1 MWIEY
6 AAFILTF
13 IITTGLSVIGIM
25 VSYQLYQ
32 ANQKPVF
39 QILLYQ
45 QIFLISFFAYGIWGN
60 MVLREII
67 SDLNLSIDLN
77 KRLSVFI
84 PVLGIPFLVFSWFML
99 IRFAFMLNGIKITK
113 RFSLLYFPLFFI
125 AVFVFVFLIQKE
137 IILLPANSDLFII
150 YTLVFLNFAIHLL
163 FLAPFVFTKKETQ
176 MVKET
181 GFSKKFA
188 LLYFLGI
195 ILYSAVLCNYK
206 IFDFI
211 SVCISILVLFAGGI
225 FLPVIIKLKAKVV
238 QEEDLEGYQNFAE
251 FCKLYEISK
260 REAEI
265 ILEICTGK
273 TNKAIAE
280 KLFITLQTV
289 KDHNYRIFS
298 KTGVKTRGQ
307 LASLVREKTGM

>member
-6 AAFILTF
+6 TAYILTF

-32 ANQKPVF
+32 ANQKPVL

-45 QIFLISFFAYGIWGN
+45 QIFLISFFVYGIWGN
-60 MVLREII
+60 MALHEII
-67 SDLNLSIDLN
+67 SDFNLSADLN

-84 PVLGIPFLVFSWFML
+84 PVLGIPFLIISWFML
-99 IRFAFMLNGIKITK
+99 IRFAFLLNGNKITR
-113 RFSLLYFPLFFI
+113 RFSLLYFPIFII
-125 AVFVFVFLIQKE
+125 AVFGFVFLIQKE
-137 IILLPANSDLFII
+137 IIILPTDSDLFII
-150 YTLVFLNFAIHLL
+150 YTLVLINFAIHLL
-163 FLAPFVFTKKETQ
+163 FIAPFIFSKKETQ
-176 MVKET
+176 IIKET
-181 GFSKKFA
+181 GFSKKHAF
-188 LLYFLGI
+188 LYFSGI
-195 ILYSAVLCNYK
+195 IIYSVVICNYK
-206 IFDFI
+206 IFEFI
-211 SVCISILVLFAGGI
+211 SVCISILLLFTGSI
-225 FLPVIIKLKAKVV
+225 ILPVFIKLNGKIVP
-238 QEEDLEGYQNFAE
+238 EEAQNGNINFAD

-289 KDHNYRIFS
+289 KDHNYRIYS
-298 KTGVKTRGQ
+298 KMGVKSRGQ